1 VNAHQPTDAPGKA
14 AEKAALAAMAD
25 AVYVKPVAVATLPDA
40 LREQA
45 GERETIFAVHD
56 ADGQQIALVADR
68 NLAFMLARQHDKVPM
83 TVH

>member
-1 VNAHQPTDAPGKA
+1 MNASQPDLAR
-14 AEKAALAAMAD
+14 KAALASMAD
-25 AVYVKPVAVATLPDA
+25 AVYVKPIAVADLPDF

-45 GERETIFAVHD
+45 GERETIFAIHD

-68 NLAFMLARQHDKVPM
+68 ALADMLARQHDKVPM